1 MVTLVLLYSDIKPW
15 IVTNIDAFGALF
27 LDAFGAVLEALFAF
41 AVVLL
46 VTFLMGVPGMGNIA
60 FLIFQH
66 VVSPLGTVLWF
77 VGIFLLVILA
87 VYVILTAC
95 RNLKVF
101 VEVVGGKAYQMAV
114 NKGRE
119 LVEPAKEKLSE
130 FAELVKFAAYFFAGL
145 STVALVTTVFR
156 FFPKESVL
164 VFKIFAVLFTL
175 TAAYQMWGNSENKWK
190 FCAVNVLVTVSGF
203 VLNLH
208 KV

>member
-1 MVTLVLLYSDIKPW
+1 MLVLVPVSI
-15 IVTNIDAFGALF
+15 NLF
-27 LDAFGAVLEALFAF
+27 
-41 AVVLL
+41 
-46 VTFLMGVPGMGNIA
+46 
-60 FLIFQH
+60 
-66 VVSPLGTVLWF
+66 
-77 VGIFLLVILA
+77 
-87 VYVILTAC
+87 LTAC

-164 VFKIFAVLFTL
+164 FFEVFTVLFTL

>member
-1 MVTLVLLYSDIKPW
+1 MFRKWVGSDP
-15 IVTNIDAFGALF
+15 LF
-27 LDAFGAVLEALFAF
+27 LIYTAYAFVLGSMYLIGTWGTWNMQALLSVNWW
-41 AVVLL
+41 VV
-46 VTFLMGVPGMGNIA
+46 P
-60 FLIFQH
+60 
-66 VVSPLGTVLWF
+66 PLGTFLWVAGTLLMLVL
-77 VGIFLLVILA
+77 VPVSI
-87 VYVILTAC
+87 YVFLTAC

-114 NKGRE
+114 HKGRE